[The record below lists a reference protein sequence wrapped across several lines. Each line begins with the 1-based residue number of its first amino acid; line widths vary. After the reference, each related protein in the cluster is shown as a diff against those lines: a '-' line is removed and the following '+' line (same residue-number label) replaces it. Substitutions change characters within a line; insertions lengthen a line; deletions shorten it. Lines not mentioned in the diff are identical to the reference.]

1 MKTMFGSFK
10 GIKARL
16 LMMALI
22 PMGALVI
29 LTILA
34 NMSLSKVANLLAE
47 TDEVTIPIL
56 INSQKM
62 SSNTHSFMQ
71 FSLLAVS
78 TDNTDERKKHLDSA
92 RADINDVLDAVSLVD
107 KTKMAEIFPIQ
118 WNEVKKLWPDIL
130 SGHKEV
136 LDLISK
142 KDADA
147 DKKAKEIL
155 LGKFGQNLTQ
165 ISLLLEQIGNL
176 QKENLSVSEQDH
188 KKAMTFYF
196 QLILIFSVLGAAL
209 SLAGAI
215 VIGVKITKVLSE
227 TIDHLRNTSTEVTG
241 AADHLTKASETLS
254 SGATQAASSLEET
267 VSSLEELSSM
277 VRLNADHAKEAASLS
292 SASSQSAETG
302 ETEIRDL
309 VNAMKEIK
317 ESSKK
322 IEEIINVIDDIAF
335 QTNLLAL
342 NASVEAAR
350 AGEHGKGFAVVAD
363 AVRSLAQRSAVAA
376 KDITTLIQDSV
387 RKIEKGTNQADSS
400 GETLKTIVTSIR
412 KVADLNTEIATASSE
427 QANGIANINQAMNDI
442 DASTQQNAS
451 SAEEVSTS
459 SSELSSQSNNLK
471 HLVHQLVELV
481 HGGIEHVKANSSS
494 SSHLKSSSVKSSS
507 SPFASSTSV
516 KKTDLKLVKKPSSS
530 GSGSAASGGGHT
542 NTKPSKSKSSFLGMV
557 TGLFGFGRSKTV
569 HSVGSNKSNKPHS
582 TTAAVSNLHKDAT
595 KPTVEAEKVKT
606 SSTKIN
612 SSSASSKKAAT
623 ADSATSGVR
632 AVKSKAADLIPFD
645 EDVDRKVSGT
655 DGF

>member
-1 MKTMFGSFK
+1 MKSMFGSFK

-47 TDEVTIPIL
+47 TDDVTIPIL
-56 INSQKM
+56 ISSQKM
-62 SSNTHSFMQ
+62 SSNSHSFMQ
-71 FSLLAVS
+71 FSLLAIA
-78 TDNTDERKKHLDSA
+78 TDNTEDRKKLLDTA
-92 RADINDVLDAVSLVD
+92 RADINDLVDAVTHIE

-130 SGHKEV
+130 SGQKEI
-136 LDLISK
+136 LDLIAK
-142 KDADA
+142 KEADA
-147 DKKAKEIL
+147 DKKVKDIL
-155 LGKFGQNLTQ
+155 LGKFGQNLSQ
-165 ISLLLEQIGNL
+165 ISLFLDQIGNL
-176 QKENLSVSEQDH
+176 QKENLSVSEQVH
-188 KKAMTFYF
+188 KKAMSFYF
-196 QLILIFSVLGAAL
+196 QLILIFSVLGAVL

-387 RKIEKGTNQADSS
+387 RKIEKGTDQADSS

-481 HGGIEHVKANSSS
+481 HGGVEQVKTNSSS
-494 SSHLKSSSVKSSS
+494 SSHLKSSSARSSS
-507 SPFASSTSV
+507 SSHSATEV
-516 KKTDLKLVKKPSSS
+516 KKTELKLVKKPSSS

-557 TGLFGFGRSKTV
+557 TGLFSFGRSKTV
-569 HSVGSNKSNKPHS
+569 HTIGSSKSIKPHS
-582 TTAAVSNLHKDAT
+582 TTSTASNLNKDVA
-595 KPTVEAEKVKT
+595 KPKVEAEKVKT

-612 SSSASSKKAAT
+612 SSTASSKKTAT
-623 ADSATSGVR
+623 ADSTTTGVR